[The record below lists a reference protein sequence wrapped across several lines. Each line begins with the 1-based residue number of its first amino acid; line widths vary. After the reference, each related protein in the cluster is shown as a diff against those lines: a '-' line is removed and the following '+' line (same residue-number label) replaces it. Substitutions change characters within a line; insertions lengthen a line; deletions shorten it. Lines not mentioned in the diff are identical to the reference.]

1 MNRLALLFFCCLTA
15 LAYGAPFVTADPI
28 PTTSGV
34 TECGV
39 TLDAAVKVF
48 VPVSAVTPATVPP
61 SIQCKVD
68 TAPMLTGAHS
78 IKLSHRAGAPWNVE
92 SADSAPLSF
101 TKPAAP
107 AVPAGLGLSP

>member
-1 MNRLALLFFCCLTA
+1 MKRLLILFLIP
-15 LAYGAPFVTADPI
+15 LAQAQPFVRSDPI
-28 PTTSGV
+28 PTSAGV

-48 VPVSAVTPATVPP
+48 VPVVAVTPAPVPP
-61 SIQCKVD
+61 TVQCKVD
-68 TAPMLTGAHS
+68 TAPMLVGAHT

-92 SADSAPLSF
+92 SADSAPFAF